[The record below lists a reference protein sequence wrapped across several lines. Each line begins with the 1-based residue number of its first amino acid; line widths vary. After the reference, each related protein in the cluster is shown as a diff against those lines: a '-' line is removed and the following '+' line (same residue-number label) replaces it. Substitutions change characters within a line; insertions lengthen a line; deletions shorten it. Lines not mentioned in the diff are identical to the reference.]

1 MINEYKNIML
11 KSTSNEKAKDLEGKI
26 GIFAKNGKDVTFSVE
41 DDKICIHI
49 ISFIGDFEN
58 PSYDEVWIRDAEN
71 FSDYTFVRE

>member
-26 GIFAKNGKDVTFSVE
+26 GILAKNDKDVSFSV
-41 DDKICIHI
+41 DNDKVNIHV

-58 PSYDEVWIRDAEN
+58 PNCDEVWIRDAEN